1 MGAPEPLS
9 SSTSARV
16 GAAAVAAFRAAVHT
30 PAPHCKQLHY
40 GPQHAHCAR

>member
-9 SSTSARV
+9 SSASAWV
-16 GAAAVAAFRAAVHT
+16 GAPAFAAFRAAVHT
-30 PAPHCKQLHY
+30 PAPYCKQLHY